1 MTLKKLFSAIL
12 GTVFLFSTCMAAIPL
27 TASASPLSSEAGY
40 GNVARGKSYTKDTI
54 SSSYPDENGTSM
66 TDGTAAASTAK
77 FGNSAYMAFDYT
89 AEQTRNGCGSITVDL
104 GSLHKLD
111 KFVAYVAA
119 SGNGNGGAGVYAPQ
133 LMQVYVSTD
142 NTNWYKAGDK
152 AITDN
157 GNTSMTV
164 SLELSEVVTA
174 RYVRFKF
181 YDSKMWKRWIFI
193 SEIEAYGVKTDTAI
207 PYPDVEEVKFLF
219 IGNSSTFYFHNPLKF
234 MFIAEDAGINVDL
247 TYCTIGSSYLS
258 DFASTT
264 TVHGKDLRKKLADKK
279 YDYIVV
285 QDNSAADADD
295 SKAAMDVLM
304 PLFEENGG
312 EVVLYERY
320 SSNSDASLRVASA
333 YKHHGNYSRLS
344 SQYGIDE
351 IAHVA
356 DAFLIATNLY
366 PEINLHHTDN
376 SHHNEIS
383 SYLIALVWA
392 KAFLGIDVTKTQYN
406 STLDAATA
414 NKLKNVANIAC
425 NEGYPFNELC
435 YTENGVTYRNVA
447 AYKNYTSDGT
457 RYAGNADWNDFLS
470 DGSIKGKL
478 TDTAIATN
486 GNDHAIGC
494 YNGQTVNF
502 VIDLNGY
509 YNIKAIKA
517 DMFGN
522 TSWGIKNPS
531 ENSVN
536 VAISTDG
543 TNFTDIGAATRT
555 DGTADAGW
563 TKADF
568 SLITNKDDLV
578 ARFVRVTYSNSNGS
592 TPFWTSDIRVFGSAS
607 SYVPENPPVDNPP
620 VVTPPVTNGN
630 LAFGKGYTVSGLYS
644 VDGVVSYPDENGK
657 SLTDGSSASPDGTYS
672 DPAFAGFNVQSTE
685 YRENGYASVTVDLE
699 KVYAVDKFIA
709 RVGTKKLTSGII
721 APSGVSIYVSENN
734 TDWKYAGDV
743 AVEDTDVTNTLDATI
758 QLDKSVAARYVQ
770 FRITGEKS
778 WIFVSEVEVY
788 EGAPVTE
795 PDPEPTVMLGDVND
809 DKKVDSL
816 DYLLVKRA
824 CFKTYNLSEEE
835 TVRAD
840 VNVDSKIDSTDYLLV
855 KRIAFGTY
863 TA

>member
-1 MTLKKLFSAIL
+1 MTLKKLLSAFL
-12 GTVFLFSTCMAAIPL
+12 GTVFLFSTCMAAVPL
-27 TASASPLSSEAGY
+27 TVSASPLSSESGY
-40 GNVARGKSYTKDTI
+40 GNVAREKSYTKSTI
-54 SSSYPDENGTSM
+54 SSNYTDENGSSM
-66 TDGTAAASTAK
+66 TDGTIAPSGSK
-77 FGNSAYMAFDYT
+77 YGNSAYMAFDYS
-89 AEQTRNGCGSITVDL
+89 AEQTYDGYVSITVDL

-119 SGNGNGGAGVYAPQ
+119 SGNGNGSAGVYAPQ
-133 LMQVYVSTD
+133 LMSVLVSTD
-142 NTNWYKAGDK
+142 NNTWHKAGK
-152 AITDN
+152 TLATDN
-157 GNTSMTV
+157 GNASMSI

-174 RYVRFKF
+174 RYVQFRLVE
-181 YDSKMWKRWIFI
+181 SKMWKRWIFV
-193 SEIEAYGVKTDTAI
+193 SEVEAYGVKTDTVI
-207 PYPDVEEVKFLF
+207 PYPQVEELKFLF
-219 IGNSSTFYFHNPLKF
+219 VGNSSTFYFHNPVKF
-234 MFIAEDAGINVDL
+234 LYIAEDAGINVDL

-258 DFASTT
+258 DFAATNTT
-264 TVHGKDLRKKLADKK
+264 HGKILRKKLADKK

-285 QDNSAADADD
+285 QDNSNADAED
-295 SKAAMDVLM
+295 SKKAMDTLM

-312 EVVLYERY
+312 KVLLYERY
-320 SSNSDASLRVASA
+320 SSNSDPAKRIASA

-376 SHHNEIS
+376 SHHNETS

-392 KAFLGIDVTKTQYN
+392 KAFLGIDLSKISYTAG
-406 STLDAATA
+406 LDTATA

-425 NEGYPFNELC
+425 NEGYPFAELC
-435 YTENGVTYRNVA
+435 YTENGTTYRNVA

-457 RYAGNADWNDFLS
+457 RYSGNADWNDFLS

-478 TDTAIATN
+478 TDTAIATD
-486 GNDHAIGC
+486 GNDHAIGS
-494 YNGQTVNF
+494 YSGQTVNF

-509 YNIKAIKA
+509 YNIKAIKT

-555 DGTADAGW
+555 DGTASSGW

-607 SYVPENPPVDNPP
+607 DYVPENPPVDNPP
-620 VVTPPVTNGN
+620 IVTPPVGDDN

-685 YRENGYASVTVDLE
+685 YRENGYASITVDLE

-734 TDWKYAGDV
+734 TDWKYAGEV
-743 AVEDTDVTNTLDATI
+743 AVEDTDVTNTLDATVELS
-758 QLDKSVAARYVQ
+758 QSVSARYVQ

-788 EGAPVTE
+788 EGEPVT
-795 PDPEPTVMLGDVND
+795 EPTVMLGDVND

-824 CFKTYNLSEEE
+824 CFDTYELNEEE
-835 TVRAD
+835 FKRAD
-840 VNVDSKIDSTDYLLV
+840 VNADETIDSSDYLLV

-863 TA
+863 KA